1 MKTVRFIRAM
11 GILNMHNLALSKYN
25 VGSGELG
32 IPSSVFHNPMT
43 LIPLKAV
50 AEWYRC
56 VEQASSDPDVVLS
69 LSRGIELQKLGPVG
83 RWLFS
88 GNDLASAIRRVNYG
102 ASNLQSGAFFAGEQ
116 SGKIIKW
123 TYHNPFIETSV
134 KVHDSIRCAVFMIK
148 SATRISW

>member
-1 MKTVRFIRAM
+1 
-11 GILNMHNLALSKYN
+11 NLDSD
-25 VGSGELG
+25 ELG
-32 IPSSVFHNPMT
+32 IPASVFRNPMT

-56 VEQASSDPDVVLS
+56 VEQASGDPDVVLS

-88 GNDLASAIRRVNYG
+88 GNDLASTIRRVNYG
-102 ASNLQSGAFFAGEQ
+102 VSNLQSGAFFAGEQ

-123 TYHNPFIETSV
+123 TYHN
-134 KVHDSIRCAVFMIK
+134 
-148 SATRISW
+148 

>member
-25 VGSGELG
+25 LSSEELG

-43 LIPLKAV
+43 LVPLKAV
-50 AEWYRC
+50 AEWYRR
-56 VEQASSDPDVVLS
+56 VEQLSNDPDVVLN

-88 GNDLASAIRRVNYG
+88 GNDLASTIRRVNYG
-102 ASNLQSGAFFAGEQ
+102 VSNLQSGAFLLASSQGRSS
-116 SGKIIKW
+116 SGLTITPSLK
-123 TYHNPFIETSV
+123 PQ
-134 KVHDSIRCAVFMIK
+134 
-148 SATRISW
+148 